1 MDNPK
6 LDREEQELID
16 SLEAGEWQSVPN
28 VEQEI
33 EKHVQYAKNTMDAEE
48 VSLAGVK
55 KGCRSTKMVV
65 GGLVAGVMLFCVFP
79 IVVMVLLLWLDP
91 STSELLSDVLTGLR
105 ATPLP

>member
-16 SLEAGEWQSVPN
+16 SIEADEWQSVPD

-33 EKHVQYAKNTMDAEE
+33 EKHVQYAQNTMDAEE

-91 STSELLSDVLTGLR
+91 STSDLFSDMLGIW
-105 ATPLP
+105 

>member
-1 MDNPK
+1 MNNPK

-16 SLEAGEWQSVPN
+16 SLEAGEWQSVPD

-33 EKHVQYAKNTMDAEE
+33 EKHVQYAKNTMDAMDAEE

-79 IVVMVLLLWLDP
+79 LVVMVLLLWLDP
-91 STSELLSDVLTGLR
+91 STSDLFSDMLGIW
-105 ATPLP
+105 